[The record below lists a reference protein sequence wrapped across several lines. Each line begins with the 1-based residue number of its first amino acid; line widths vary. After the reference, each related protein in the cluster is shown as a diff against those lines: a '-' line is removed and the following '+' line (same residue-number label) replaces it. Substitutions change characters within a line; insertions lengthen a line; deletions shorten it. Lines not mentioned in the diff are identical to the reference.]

1 MSKYQKQ
8 TDYAITSRSAG
19 LNGLGIVTSRL
30 RKGAYD
36 EEIMT
41 SSLLRKKIMSIEIS
55 KTK

>member
-1 MSKYQKQ
+1 MSKYQKP

-30 RKGAYD
+30 RKGSYD